1 MWEINDNLH
10 VHTHHVAGKPIHE
23 VENFYKYP
31 TKVAR
36 ILFNRDTPPWKGYQ
50 EGKYDDRRWGDEIPK
65 KLPSHEFLGKVTGL
79 EWQPALCT
87 NMFRATFFPYKTHY
101 WWIHKDPYPAAIV
114 YFNKDDDANGTNI
127 YKPPYE
133 STTDEGVEP
142 EIPKDQVELLYHI
155 KPTYNKLVIFD
166 GTYFPHGMAIN
177 DDRYFGNTYRINQV
191 FSQQWIPKEY
201 D

>member
-10 VHTHHVAGKPIHE
+10 VHTHHVDNQPIYE

-36 ILFNRDTPPWKGYQ
+36 FLFNRDNPTWKGYQ
-50 EGKYDDRRWGDEIPK
+50 EGKYDDRRWGTHLPE
-65 KLPSHEFLGKVTGL
+65 KLPSHEFIEKVFGL

-87 NMFRATFFPYKTHY
+87 NLFRATSFPYKTHY
-101 WWIHKDPYPAAIV
+101 WWIHIDPYPAALV
-114 YFNKDDDANGTNI
+114 YFNEDDEVNGTNL

-133 STTDEGVEP
+133 STTEEGVEP

-155 KPTYNKLVIFD
+155 KPKYNKLVIFD
-166 GTYFPHGMAIN
+166 GTYFPHGMALN
-177 DDRYFGNTYRINQV
+177 DDRYFGNTYRKNQV
-191 FSQQWIPKEY
+191 FSQQY